1 MAIMSRARWSAF
13 IAPLVLWQSPLHA
26 ASVTIEGDDPSKI
39 ITVTIEGSTVDA
51 VLKDLQSKYKF
62 DVGGLQYADKSE
74 PISATMSGDLR
85 SVLERLLRNWNY
97 MIVRSSKGDG
107 SIEKLTI
114 IDAKF
119 GSVPSKG
126 GQQAG
131 GDGHD
136 KTMQAQSAPADA
148 QY

>member
-1 MAIMSRARWSAF
+1 MSRTRWTAF
-13 IAPLVLWQSPLHA
+13 AAALLLWQSPLHA
-26 ASVTIEGDDPSKI
+26 ASVTIEGDDPRKT
-39 ITVTIEGSTVDA
+39 ITVTIESSTVDA

-97 MIVRSSKGDG
+97 MIVRSSGDG

-136 KTMQAQSAPADA
+136 KTMQAQSGAPADA